1 MQVQYTTMNTWLSSI
16 RRSSSGVACLYLT
29 SIALVSIYYGTTPS
43 PILNNYNIVAL
54 ALAPTSVAFNV
65 PMSAGRRTRTQTTRT
80 LHQSHRLFAS
90 SNSLDGEEGEGTDTN
105 NCGTGFHAEE
115 TNNGGKVCVYDYDT
129 AADAN
134 VAADVASSAA
144 VSAAV
149 TAVVDVDEKALEL
162 QNKARRKF
170 GLPNLTPNQ
179 FLALQQETKQIIT
192 KQIEDVATNVF
203 REFDINGDGVV
214 STSELQT
221 GLLKYF
227 GTQYLNPNL
236 VSNGDAIVTK
246 VMEHFDVNGDGL
258 LQKDEFVPI
267 EELRTLLMEV
277 IDSDGIETPI
287 TQPIT
292 SKYVQREEEAQQQL
306 QQQQQQQQSSGGMFQ
321 SFFSTIFQDTCQS
334 NDDCERPK
342 VCCDFGYKK
351 TCCMGGEGQ
360 LTPAMVYATIPSS
373 TPKPPSNKGGD
384 NVYDNKY

>member
-1 MQVQYTTMNTWLSSI
+1 MNAWLSSI
-16 RRSSSGVACLYLT
+16 RRSSSSGVAYLCLT
-29 SIALVSIYYGTTPS
+29 SIALVSVYYGIT
-43 PILNNYNIVAL
+43 PILNNIHVVAL
-54 ALAPTSVAFNV
+54 ALAPVAFIV
-65 PMSAGRRTRTQTTRT
+65 PMAGRQTRTQTRI
-80 LHQSHRLFAS
+80 LQPSHRLFAS
-90 SNSLDGEEGEGTDTN
+90 SNSAGEEGEEN
-105 NCGTGFHAEE
+105 INCGTGFHAEE
-115 TNNGGKVCVYDYDT
+115 TNNGEKVCVYDYDT
-129 AADAN
+129 ADAN
-134 VAADVASSAA
+134 VAADSTIASASAT

-149 TAVVDVDEKALEL
+149 TAVAIEDAVVDEKALEQ
-162 QNKARRKF
+162 QNKARRNF

-203 REFDINGDGVV
+203 KEFDSNGDGVV
-214 STSELQT
+214 SSSELQQ

-246 VMEHFDVNGDGL
+246 VMEHFDMNGDGL

-287 TQPIT
+287 PQNIPSEYI
-292 SKYVQREEEAQQQL
+292 QREEEAQQQAQL
-306 QQQQQQQQSSGGMFQ
+306 QQQQQQKQAASSSSGGGGMFQ

-360 LTPAMVYATIPSS
+360 LTPAMAYATIPGSS
-373 TPKPPSNKGGD
+373 TSKPPSKKGGD
-384 NVYDNKY
+384 NVYDNRY